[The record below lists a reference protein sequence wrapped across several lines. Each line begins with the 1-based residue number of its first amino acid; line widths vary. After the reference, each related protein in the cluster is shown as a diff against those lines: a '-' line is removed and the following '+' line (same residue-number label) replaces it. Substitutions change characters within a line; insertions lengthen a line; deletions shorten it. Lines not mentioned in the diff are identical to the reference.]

1 MGMDDELRTNL
12 PEHASMI
19 GSLVSHYRIVRVLGG
34 GGMGVVYEAEDTHLG
49 RHVALK
55 FLPEAMAQIPQALE
69 RFQREARAASALNHP
84 NICMI
89 HEINQQD
96 GRPFIVMELLEGH
109 TLRHE
114 INGKPVEAE
123 KLIDLAMQ
131 IAEALDAAHQKGIT
145 HRDVKPS
152 NLFVT
157 NRGQTKVLDF
167 GLSKVGP
174 ASPTGDETATRSLL
188 NTRDIAEEHLTSPG
202 SAVGTV
208 AYMSPEQ
215 ALGKAVDP
223 RTDLFSFGV
232 VLYEM
237 ATGTLPFRGDSAA
250 AIYDA
255 ILHQTPIAAVRLNPE
270 VEPELGRI
278 IAKALEKDR
287 ELRYQSANELQADLK
302 RLRRDSSSGKFKA
315 AVQTGAAP
323 ARSLRKLLATT
334 ASLAVILV
342 LGFLVW
348 KRFLTKSDLDR
359 LPLVNNARISRVT
372 TSGKVVSSAISPD
385 GRYVAYIVR
394 DKAEMSLWV
403 RQTATASAQQIV
415 PATAQ
420 TMLAWPAFSVDGN
433 FVYFQ
438 RSPLEHARSMELLEV
453 PVLGGA
459 PRKIADNLSTGF
471 SLSPDG
477 TRIAFFNHCR
487 ENTMCLGLMNADGSA
502 LKELASWMTPHYA
515 PAWSPDG
522 KRIAFYALV
531 EEDPQ
536 ALRAHLEVY
545 DLARQEARP
554 LPSRWR
560 LIRNIFWSHDGNG
573 LLITAQERPATP
585 TQIWYVAYP
594 TGTKQRVT
602 NDLEDYDTVSYS
614 PEANTIAAVQN
625 DTNASI
631 WLAPADHPDD
641 LKQATQGR
649 SDGLRG
655 MDFASPERL
664 VFSSN
669 DSGNW
674 DVSALDLAAGTTQVL
689 SGNGQYHSSPI
700 ACDSGRS
707 IVYISTVGGGNHLW
721 KMDAD
726 GTHPVQL
733 THGPGEVYPQCPR
746 EGRWVA
752 YVGEDESSGN
762 NLKKISLDGG
772 LDASLMPGLGIGIN
786 LMPDGKHILFGSLD
800 EKTNKLKI
808 GDAAVDGG
816 EAVQFLDPPPARA
829 ALREG
834 RWIPGQPTLAYVDAR
849 DGTANLWTY
858 SLNGKPSQQLTHFTS
873 GRIFG
878 FAVSPDGSKF
888 AFSRGAVTSDVV
900 LFSRNQ

>member
-1 MGMDDELRTNL
+1 MDDELRTDL
-12 PEHASMI
+12 FEHASMI

-34 GGMGVVYEAEDTHLG
+34 GGMGVVYEAEDTNLG

-55 FLPEAMAQIPQALE
+55 FLPEALAQIPQALE

-89 HEINQQD
+89 HEINQQV

-109 TLRHE
+109 TLKHE
-114 INGKPVEAE
+114 INGKPLGSE
-123 KLIDLAMQ
+123 KLIDLAIQMT
-131 IAEALDAAHQKGIT
+131 EALDAAHRKGII
-145 HRDVKPS
+145 HRDIKPS

-157 NRGQTKVLDF
+157 NRSQAKILDF
-167 GLSKVGP
+167 GLAKLGP
-174 ASPTGDETATRSLL
+174 ASPAGDETATPSLL
-188 NTRDIAEEHLTSPG
+188 KSRDIAEEHLTSPG

-215 ALGKAVDP
+215 ILGKPADP

-237 ATGTLPFRGDSAA
+237 ATGTLPFRGDSTA

-255 ILHQTPIAAVRLNPE
+255 ILHQTPTAPVRLNPE
-270 VEPELGRI
+270 VSSELERI
-278 IAKALEKDR
+278 IAKSLEKDR
-287 ELRYQSANELQADLK
+287 ELRYQSATELQAELK
-302 RLRRDSSSGKFKA
+302 RLRRDSSSGKFKVA
-315 AVQTGAAP
+315 GQSDARPT
-323 ARSLRKLLATT
+323 RSLRKLLAS
-334 ASLAVILV
+334 AAVLAGIVGI
-342 LGFLVW
+342 GFLVW

-359 LPLVNNARISRVT
+359 LPLVNNARISRLT
-372 TSGKVVSSAISPD
+372 TNGKVTSSAISPD

-403 RQTATASAQQIV
+403 RQTATSSAQQIV
-415 PATAQ
+415 PATPR
-420 TMLAWPAFSVDGN
+420 TMLASPVFSVDGN
-433 FVYFQ
+433 LVYFE
-438 RSPLEHARSMELLEV
+438 RSPLERTRSMELLEV
-453 PVLGGA
+453 PVLGGL
-459 PRKIADNLSTGF
+459 PRKIAEDLSSGF
-471 SLSPDG
+471 SFSPNG

-487 ENTMCLGLMNADGSA
+487 GIHSCLGLINADGSGY
-502 LKELASWMTPHYA
+502 KELAFWKAPHDA

-522 KRIAFYALV
+522 KRIAFYTLV

-545 DLARQEARP
+545 DLTTQKTQT

-560 LIRNIFWSHDGNG
+560 LIRNILWGHDGKG

-594 TGTKQRVT
+594 NGTAQRVT
-602 NDLEDYDTVSYS
+602 NDLEDYDAVSYA
-614 PEANTIAAVQN
+614 PEANMIAAVQN

-631 WLAPADHPDD
+631 WLAPGSHPDD
-641 LKQATQGR
+641 IKQATQGR

-655 MDFASPERL
+655 MNFASSERL

-674 DVSALDLAAGTTQVL
+674 DVSALDLPAGTAQVL

-707 IVYISTVGGGNHLW
+707 IVFISTVGGGNHLW

-726 GTHPVQL
+726 GSHLVQL
-733 THGPGEVYPQCPR
+733 THGLGEVYPQCPR

-752 YVGEDESSGN
+752 YVDEDELSGN
-762 NLKKISLDGG
+762 NLRKISLDGG
-772 LDASLMPGLGIGIN
+772 PDTLLIPGAVIGIN
-786 LMPDGKHILFGSLD
+786 LTPDGKHILFASLD
-800 EKTNKLKI
+800 EKANELKF
-808 GDAAVDGG
+808 GEAAVDGG
-816 EAVQFLDPPPARA
+816 APVLYLDPPPGLA

-834 RWIPGQPTLAYVDAR
+834 RWIPGQQTLAYVDTR
-849 DGTANLWTY
+849 DGAQNLWTY

-878 FAVSPDGSKF
+878 FAISPDGSKF
-888 AFSRGAVTSDVV
+888 ALSRGAVTSDVV
-900 LFSRNQ
+900 LFSRN